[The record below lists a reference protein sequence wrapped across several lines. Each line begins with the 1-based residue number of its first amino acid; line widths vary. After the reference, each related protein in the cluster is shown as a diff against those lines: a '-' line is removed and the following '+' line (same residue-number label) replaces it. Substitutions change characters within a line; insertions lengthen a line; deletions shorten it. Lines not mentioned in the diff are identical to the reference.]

1 MVPGEAPRMHD
12 QLLQAGSGNGLAF
25 VASLLGIFFLA
36 LVAILVMSP
45 FESLQW
51 WAGWVADD
59 QTAPGGVEPPASSA
73 VGRARAS
80 PPDVDQYVIFLPGV
94 GAMGTEVDP
103 WEQRLVD
110 LLHAGLSG
118 GMVLAGFFP
127 FTVRDD
133 TLTQH
138 RGMAWFWRRLA
149 RLRDERPSLMAR
161 LIDWRN
167 LTQVFVSMDPRYG
180 PIYNKGVEEKLTAV
194 LDEAGYGVGT
204 GTPITLIG
212 YSGGAQ
218 IALGA
223 AFYLVYELRAPVT
236 VISLG
241 GVLGDD
247 PGLENVKRLH
257 HLWGSNDL
265 EARLATMVV
274 PARWGMFRRSRWNQA
289 IASKRLIQTRL
300 GEMQHTGPKGYL
312 DPETRDS
319 DGRTYLEVTAS
330 TMLAI
335 LQSRGA

>member
-1 MVPGEAPRMHD
+1 MEAGLV
-12 QLLQAGSGNGLAF
+12 QVGSGNGIQF
-25 VASLLGIFFLA
+25 VGSLLAIFLLA
-36 LVAILVMSP
+36 LVAILVIAP

-51 WAGWVADD
+51 WAGWVSEDNASPVQADE
-59 QTAPGGVEPPASSA
+59 VEPAL
-73 VGRARAS
+73 RRQE
-80 PPDVDQYVIFLPGV
+80 DHLDQYVIFLPGV
-94 GAMGTEVDP
+94 GAMGTDVDP

-110 LLHAGLSG
+110 LLRNGLPNGVVHAG
-118 GMVLAGFFP
+118 VFP

-133 TLTQH
+133 TLTEH
-138 RGMAWFWRRLA
+138 RPTAWIWRRLA
-149 RLRDERPSLMAR
+149 RLREERPSLMAR

-180 PIYNKGVEEKLTAV
+180 PIYNKGVEEKLLVV
-194 LDEAGYGVGT
+194 LHEEGYAMGSGAPV
-204 GTPITLIG
+204 TLIG

-223 AFYLVYELRAPVT
+223 GFYLVHEARAPVT

-247 PGLENVKRLH
+247 PGLENIERLH

-274 PARWGMFRRSRWNQA
+274 PARWGISQRSRWNRA
-289 IASKRLIQTRL
+289 IAANRLVQTCL

-312 DPETRDS
+312 DAGTRAP
-319 DGRTYLEVTAS
+319 DGRSYLEVTAAN
-330 TMLAI
+330 MLAI
-335 LQSRGA
+335 IASRKT